1 MWPEI
6 QCAFVFKRH
15 KVSAAKTNV
24 KNKRATWLKA
34 ATPPCSCVITER
46 RSGSEPK
53 CFKTHL
59 RVSQSDQWI
68 KDLEPSECHI
78 WNSKNPAETRCRRT
92 KPGKKMER
100 GQTVCG
106 DCRCIPFLSTPLR
119 SAPLR
124 SWRLSWNSYRP
135 TVSVLRRE
143 GQQQEPKVFFKFVLS
158 MFPSLPQRSIR
169 HCFVFCRLLIAMTLA
184 PFPSIITRVCRASDL
199 WYTCLVSPL

>member
-6 QCAFVFKRH
+6 QCAFVR
-15 KVSAAKTNV
+15 AAKTNV
-24 KNKRATWLKA
+24 KNKGATWLKA

-92 KPGKKMER
+92 KPGKKNGKGPNSLWR
-100 GQTVCG
+100 LSVHS
-106 DCRCIPFLSTPLR
+106 IPLH

-143 GQQQEPKVFFKFVLS
+143 GQQQEPKVFFNLKFVLS

-169 HCFVFCRLLIAMTLA
+169 HCFVFCRLLIPMTLA
-184 PFPSIITRVCRASDL
+184 PFPSIITRVCRASHL
-199 WYTCLVSPL
+199 CYTCLVSPL

>member
-15 KVSAAKTNV
+15 KGSGAKTNV

-68 KDLEPSECHI
+68 KDLEPSKCHI

-106 DCRCIPFLSTPLR
+106 DCRCIPFHSTPLR
-119 SAPLR
+119 SALGGWAETATVPLF
-124 SWRLSWNSYRP
+124 LSWGERASSR
-135 TVSVLRRE
+135 S
-143 GQQQEPKVFFKFVLS
+143 QKCFS
-158 MFPSLPQRSIR
+158 ISSLFSQCFR
-169 HCFVFCRLLIAMTLA
+169 HCLREVLDIALFFA
-184 PFPSIITRVCRASDL
+184 GF
-199 WYTCLVSPL
+199 